1 MARGRH
7 ATGIQRVICTAQ
19 DRGRIIHWAHLRLLK
34 WVRDYPR
41 RAGSWSSKMV
51 GILVTQVRAVEGGPE
66 DGLIPSK
73 VEMTIA
79 RPQAAQAVSRLEV
92 M

>member
-1 MARGRH
+1 M
-7 ATGIQRVICTAQ
+7 
-19 DRGRIIHWAHLRLLK
+19 
-34 WVRDYPR
+34 RDYPR
-41 RAGSWSSKMV
+41 RAGSWSSKTV

-66 DGLIPSK
+66 HGLIPSK

-92 M
+92 R